1 MQRPHFR
8 HPYPGPGP
16 RAGGFRSPPPAMER
30 GPGMLPSPPW
40 AFSNPP
46 PQFGPRYGP
55 YGGSPNTPPRDF
67 SGGRGGGN
75 SSNGKHSG
83 RSPAH
88 TPRRPSSGGRG
99 GTPHRHSP
107 YYHPSP
113 GQHGGS
119 FQGSPRTSS
128 PFGRER
134 GGNDMDKYYKPSM
147 LQDPWA
153 NLQPM
158 SVTDT
163 QSKCST
169 QQATNTGRK
178 GRYYSAN

>member
-8 HPYPGPGP
+8 QPFPGAP
-16 RAGGFRSPPPAMER
+16 GFRSPPP
-30 GPGMLPSPPW
+30 GGLLPSPPW
-40 AFSNPP
+40 AFGNPP
-46 PQFGPRYGP
+46 HPHGARFGP
-55 YGGSPNTPPRDF
+55 YGGSPHTPPRDF
-67 SGGRGGGN
+67 SGSRGGSG
-75 SSNGKHSG
+75 GKFSR

-88 TPRRPSSGGRG
+88 TPRRPQSGGRN
-99 GTPHRHSP
+99 PP
-107 YYHPSP
+107 FYPSP
-113 GQHGGS
+113 GQRRGA
-119 FQGSPRTSS
+119 FQGSPRTST

-147 LQDPWA
+147 LEDPWA
-153 NLQPM
+153 NLQPI

-178 GRYYSAN
+178 GRYYSSN